1 VWPGS
6 IDEISTS
13 IEERANTSADG
24 FRESTSGQA
33 VQATPT
39 AARLLAVRVTKSLLV
54 VLFELSEKL
63 SSDIDGLLIITNYT
77 FLALYKYEFIISI
90 N

>member
-1 VWPGS
+1 VCAGS

-24 FRESTSGQA
+24 FNESTSGQA

-63 SSDIDGLLIITNYT
+63 SSDINGLLTITIIHSWHYINMN
-77 FLALYKYEFIISI
+77 LLYQ
-90 N
+90 